1 MAGDR
6 PDAVPMATLQ
16 GPYVDENPFSHHQD
30 HYISD
35 AERPRVHRENTDDKQ
50 DEAASHA
57 SDEPPRSIVKGDYA
71 PFEDQP
77 REPIGIPYRG
87 PLYHLKAWS
96 PEAAWCLLTIGV
108 FIGLVVVLAQHDGKK
123 IPEWPLGLTLNTVVA
138 LLATMCR
145 FMTFIPVSEGISQLK
160 WNWFTAKT
168 RPLKDLYSF
177 DQASRGPWGA
187 IILISRLRGRFISL
201 GTMASFVMISGLVTS
216 FLTQSA
222 VSYSTRLVSD
232 THDGVVAR
240 SAHNY
245 PYGMIETGLDR
256 ELMLQGIRKMVHC

>member
-6 PDAVPMATLQ
+6 PDTVPMATLDA
-16 GPYVDENPFSHHQD
+16 PYVEENPFNHHHD
-30 HYISD
+30 HYDSD
-35 AERPRVHRENTDDKQ
+35 HDRRQAAQEAFHDKQ
-50 DEAASHA
+50 YEVASSTSH
-57 SDEPPRSIVKGDYA
+57 DQPRSLAKGDYA

-96 PEAAWCLLTIGV
+96 PEAAWCFLTICV
-108 FIGLVVVLAQHDGKK
+108 FISLVVVLAHHDGKR
-123 IPEWPLGLTLNTVVA
+123 IPEWPLGLTINTVVA

-145 FMTFIPVSEGISQLK
+145 FMTFIPVAEGISQLK

-187 IILISRLRGRFISL
+187 IVLITRLRGRFISL

-222 VSYSTRLVSD
+222 VSYSTRLIGDS
-232 THDGVVAR
+232 HDGVIAR
-240 SAHNY
+240 AAQNY
-245 PYGMIETGLDR
+245 PYGMIDSGFDR
-256 ELMLQGIRKMVHC
+256 E